1 MKDGFLK
8 GFDCSGLKVIVIPE
22 GVKYLTGKS
31 FLLDK
36 DRMSSVEVI
45 FLPSSLEYISPDVIK
60 FQESGFVNLKEIKVS
75 KGNKIFSTIDGIL
88 FNVVKGSLVWF
99 PRKAFKDKIYKVPNR
114 VKNIGNSAFCS
125 CECEV
130 IILSDSVESVE
141 GYAFCK
147 SSTKEIYLS
156 NNVKSI
162 GEGIFCKSSIVNVE
176 LPKHITEIP
185 DMTFYYCKYLKSVS
199 IPEDVKKIGRYAFY
213 SCEGLYTVKLPF
225 MLECIG
231 DNAFFDCKYL
241 RVIEIPSNV
250 RKIGEY
256 AFGGCYYLWKVII
269 REGLE
274 ELGGSI
280 FKSCNNL
287 EEVHLPESIKNIDMN
302 CFSRDVTL
310 YLHKGSYVLDNYELI
325 FKDNRPNKRVVEED
339 KTTILNIF
347 SGLLNK
353 GLSSG
358 EVYTTLSSKGFSESD
373 IMELLYLNDSNS
385 KLVKDY
391 CDSKILPNVVKLLK
405 TEGLTVGDVSNLL
418 YANYSKMLVDSVI
431 VEFLKENY
439 LID

>member
-1 MKDGFLK
+1 MKDDFLK
-8 GFDCSGLKVIVIPE
+8 GFDCSGLKEVVIPE

-31 FLLDK
+31 FLMDK

-45 FLPSSLEYISPDVIK
+45 SLPSSLEYISSDVVK
-60 FQESGFVNLKEIKVS
+60 FQELGFVNLKEIKVS
-75 KGNKIFSTIDGIL
+75 KGNKVFSSIDGIL
-88 FNVVKGSLVWF
+88 FNVVRGSLVWF
-99 PRKAFKDKIYKVPNR
+99 PRKAFKDKIYKVPDR
-114 VKNIGNSAFCS
+114 VKRIGNSAFCS
-125 CECEV
+125 CECEA
-130 IILSDSVESVE
+130 IILSDSVKVIE

-147 SSTKEIYLS
+147 SSTKEVYIS
-156 NNVKSI
+156 DNVKFL
-162 GEGIFCKSSIVNVE
+162 GVGVFYKSSIVNME

-185 DMTFYYCKYLKSVS
+185 DMTFYCCKYLKSVS
-199 IPEDVKKIGRYAFY
+199 IPEDVKKIGKSAFN
-213 SCEGLYTVKLPF
+213 SCSGLYTVKLPF
-225 MLECIG
+225 MLECID

-241 RVIEIPSNV
+241 RIIEIPSSV

-256 AFGGCYYLWKVII
+256 AFGGCYYLWKVVI

-274 ELGGSI
+274 ELGGNV
-280 FKSCNNL
+280 FQYCNNL

-325 FKDNRPNKRVVEED
+325 FKDNSPNKRVVEED
-339 KTTILNIF
+339 KTTILTSF
-347 SGLLNK
+347 SELLNS

-358 EVYTTLSSKGFSESD
+358 NIYTTLLSKGFSESD

-405 TEGLTVGDVSNLL
+405 DKGLTVGDVSNLL

-431 VEFLKENY
+431 VEYLKENY
-439 LID
+439 LVD